1 MLKLAAN
8 MMLAAAFGL
17 LFQASSLAFASSQT
31 GGAVFPSMHHEFGT
45 VKQGEK
51 VVHGFAFR
59 NETATPLSIKQ
70 VDLSEAGM
78 TARFKR
84 AIPPGEQGMI
94 TLAWDTSK
102 VKGEVKGDAI
112 VHFADSSQPPV
123 ILALGGT
130 VKPPIE
136 IQPYPAAFFSTF
148 KGEGARRK
156 LTIINNEDHPL
167 AITRI
172 EPDGKH
178 FTASLETVTPGKVYR
193 LDVEIPSG
201 VPPGR
206 YMEAVYLH
214 TDHPAFARMKVQV
227 NVLVKDELYVNP
239 ESVDYGSIS
248 RAHVMKTPGLAD
260 LLTQTFLVKKRTG
273 AFTIKSITSDVPAVE
288 LKRSPDSGKD
298 DIFQIHA
305 GLKRELLQPGE
316 IKGNIVIETDDP
328 QFPRLTVPV
337 RAEVHE

>member
-1 MLKLAAN
+1 
-8 MMLAAAFGL
+8 
-17 LFQASSLAFASSQT
+17 
-31 GGAVFPSMHHEFGT
+31 MHHEFGT

-59 NETATPLSIKQ
+59 NETAAPLSIKQ

-84 AIPPGEQGMI
+84 AIPAGEQGMI

-102 VKGEVKGDAI
+102 VKGEVKGDAV
-112 VHFADSSQPPV
+112 VHFADSGQPP
-123 ILALGGT
+123 ITLALGGT

-136 IQPYPAAFFSTF
+136 IQPYAAAFFSTF

-193 LDVEIPSG
+193 LDVEVPSG

-214 TDHPAFARMKVQV
+214 TDHPVFARMKVLV
-227 NVLVKDELYVNP
+227 NVLVKNDLYVNP
-239 ESVDYGSIS
+239 ETVDYGSIGLDS
-248 RAHVMKTPGLAD
+248 LQKNPGLVG
-260 LLTQTFLVKKRTG
+260 LLTQTFLVKKRQG
-273 AFTIKSITSDVPAVE
+273 AFEIKSITSDVPMVS
-288 LKRSPDSGKD
+288 LSRSPAAGRSE
-298 DIFQIHA
+298 IFQVDA
-305 GLKRELLQPGE
+305 GLKMERALPGK
-316 IKGNIVIETDDP
+316 IKGSIFIDTDDP
-328 QFPRLTVPV
+328 EFPRLTIPV
-337 RAEVHE
+337 DALIGK